1 MMRRLNPLPQLVPD
15 RFRLIRKQVDG
26 LIWERREPLAV
37 AGSAVT
43 EERLRVEQA
52 AELAYAPVRAG
63 EHFGPAGGG
72 WEHRWLRLWVPAATA
87 AEAGRRFLRW
97 KSQGETTAYRDGVP
111 WAGLDVGHPTCPLP
125 DAATEL
131 YLDTGTW
138 ATGIWAPGAEPIGPY
153 GLRFDYAELRVRDG
167 AAWDLKW
174 DLDALL
180 QLVEM
185 LLADDGLEVPNAGHG
200 QRPPF
205 EEAAPLLRKLVRGID
220 RCCDAWVEGGVAG
233 MKAAAGE
240 LLAALPAESWQPR
253 AALIGHAHI
262 DVVWLWPETATR
274 HKNVHSFATALRLL
288 EAYPEMVFAHS
299 TPAVYRAVQ
308 EDAPALVPQIKRHL
322 AAGRWEL
329 MGGFEVEP
337 DVNLPAGEALARSAV
352 YGNRFIAG
360 FSGKPSDVCWIPDVF
375 GYSNCLPQILRLAGI
390 TRFYTTKMTWSQV
403 TRFPYNSFVWRGS
416 DGVSEVTTHLAT
428 IGYNGQVALA
438 ENRDALRRHR
448 QLDVHDALLI
458 GTGLGDGGGGPNE
471 TVAERARRFRNLA
484 GAPRHGW
491 HSSAAFFD
499 DLDAVRNQLPVYQG
513 ELYMEAHRGV
523 LTSQAEYKRLYR
535 ACESALLA
543 HEALRAVDGAEPLGE
558 AAWLRVLFGQFHDAL
573 PGSSITRVY
582 DELKAEFR
590 QILAREQAAAAQEL
604 GGASAAGTAAAG
616 TMQTGA
622 SQAGTSQAGT
632 SPADASQADASQADA
647 LNVGALEALA
657 FNPLPQARRVY
668 LPERDLLLDL
678 PPVGTASLAAA
689 RPAPAVHAGRDRL
702 ANGIVEA
709 RFDHRGQ
716 LAGLAIEGAALA
728 LAAPAGLRL
737 AHDHPHNY
745 DAWEID
751 HYSAKTALPVADRL
765 ALEVAEG
772 TGRRGVLQASAAI
785 GAASRLTIRY
795 LLDPGSRYLMVEVD
809 VDWREE
815 HRLLRYHVPTG
826 YHGRFATFGC
836 PFGAIKRPQLPGG
849 PADEAMWEVAGS
861 RWAAV
866 HDDLERGLALVTEAK
881 YGFCCHRGDL
891 GVSLLKAARHP
902 DPTADLGR
910 HTIRFA
916 LGRHRTESEPGAPST
931 ACTADALYTPLVV
944 AEAGAPRQS
953 PFRFDALGSLCPS
966 WVLPSESGPG
976 FVVRLHETAGAGGT
990 AVLRLT
996 VPARSVSLVDFR
1008 ERELAAAAS
1017 LAEAAYAIPYGPY
1030 QVVSVLV
1037 QR

>member
-1 MMRRLNPLPQLVPD
+1 MRRLNPLPQLVPD
-15 RFRLIRKQVDG
+15 RFRLIRKEVDG
-26 LIWERREPLAV
+26 LIWERRERLAV

-43 EERLRVEQA
+43 EERLG
-52 AELAYAPVRAG
+52 AG
-63 EHFGPAGGG
+63 AGGG
-72 WEHRWLRLWVPAATA
+72 AGLCAGARGGALRAGRRRLGAPLVPAAGAGGASA

-97 KSQGETTAYRDGVP
+97 KSQGETTVYRDGVP

-125 DAATEL
+125 DAAAEL

-153 GLRFDYAELRVRDG
+153 GLRFDYAELRVRDA

-185 LLADDGLEVPNAGHG
+185 LLADDGLQVPNAGYG

-205 EEAAPLLRKLVRGID
+205 DEASPLLRKLVRGID
-220 RCCDAWVEGGVAG
+220 RCCDAWVDGGVAG

-274 HKNVHSFATALRLL
+274 HKNVHSFATQLRLL

-360 FSGKPSDVCWIPDVF
+360 FTGRPSDVCWIPDVF

-458 GTGLGDGGGGPNE
+458 GTGLGDGGGGPSE
-471 TVAERARRFRNLA
+471 MVAERARRFANLA

-491 HSSAAFFD
+491 QSSRAFFD
-499 DLDAVRNQLPVYQG
+499 DLDAVRDQLPVYQG

-543 HEALRAVDGAEPLGE
+543 HEALRAVDGAPPLGE
-558 AAWLRVLFGQFHDAL
+558 EAWLRVLFGQFHDAL

-590 QILAREQAAAAQEL
+590 QLLAREQAAAAQEL
-604 GGASAAGTAAAG
+604 SGGSAASTGAAGANAAGTGAAG
-616 TMQTGA
+616 A
-622 SQAGTSQAGT
+622 AEA
-632 SPADASQADASQADA
+632 
-647 LNVGALEALA
+647 GALEALA
-657 FNPLPQARRVY
+657 FNPLPQVRRVY

-678 PPVGTASLAAA
+678 PPVGTASFAAA
-689 RPAPAVHAGRDRL
+689 RPAPAVHASRDRL

-709 RFDHRGQ
+709 RFDDRGQ
-716 LAGLAIEGAALA
+716 LAGLAIEGEALA

-751 HYSAKTALPVADRL
+751 HYSAKTAVPVADRL
-765 ALEVAEG
+765 QLQVSAG
-772 TGRRGVLQASAAI
+772 TGRRGVLHASAAI
-785 GAASRLTIRY
+785 GGASSLTIRY
-795 LLDPGSRYLMVEVD
+795 LLDPGSRYLTVEID
-809 VDWREE
+809 VDWQEE
-815 HRLLRYHVPTG
+815 HRLLRYHVATG
-826 YHGRFATFGC
+826 YHGRLATFGC

-881 YGFCCHRGDL
+881 YGFSCHRGDL

-902 DPTADLGR
+902 DPSADLGR

-916 LGRHRTESEPGAPST
+916 LGRHRTVSAPGAPST
-931 ACTADALYTPLVV
+931 ACAADALYTPLVV
-944 AEAGAPRQS
+944 AEAGAPRES
-953 PFRFDALGSLCPS
+953 PFRFDELGSLCPS
-966 WVLPSESGPG
+966 WVLPSETGPG

-990 AVLRLT
+990 AVLRLAAA
-996 VPARSVSLVDFR
+996 ARSVTLVDFR
-1008 ERELAAAAS
+1008 ERKLAAAES
-1017 LAEAAYAIPYGPY
+1017 VAEAAWAIPYGPY

-1037 QR
+1037 RR

>member
-1 MMRRLNPLPQLVPD
+1 MRRLNPLPQLVPD
-15 RFRLIRKQVDG
+15 RFRLIRQQVDG
-26 LIWERREPLAV
+26 LIWERRERLAV
-37 AGSAVT
+37 EGSAVT
-43 EERLRVEQA
+43 GERLRAGQA
-52 AELAYAPVRAG
+52 AELAYAPVHAG
-63 EHFGPAGGG
+63 EHFGAAGGG
-72 WEHRWLRLWVPAATA
+72 WEHRWFRLRVPAAPA

-97 KSQGETTAYRDGVP
+97 KSQGETTVYRDGVP

-125 DAATEL
+125 DAAAEL

-153 GLRFDYAELRVRDG
+153 GARFDYAELRVRDA

-180 QLVEM
+180 QLAEM
-185 LLADDGLEVPNAGHG
+185 LLADDGLQVPNAGHG

-205 EEAAPLLRKLVRGID
+205 DEASPLLRKLVRGID
-220 RCCDAWVEGGVAG
+220 RCCDAWVAGGVAG

-308 EDAPALVPQIKRHL
+308 EDAPALIPQIKRHL

-471 TVAERARRFRNLA
+471 MVAERARRFGNLA

-499 DLDAVRNQLPVYQG
+499 DLDAVRDQLPVYQG

-543 HEALRAVDGAEPLGE
+543 HEALRAVDGAAPLGE

-590 QILAREQAAAAQEL
+590 QILARERAATAQEL
-604 GGASAAGTAAAG
+604 GGGSAAGRPG
-616 TMQTGA
+616 
-622 SQAGTSQAGT
+622 
-632 SPADASQADASQADA
+632 
-647 LNVGALEALA
+647 
-657 FNPLPQARRVY
+657 
-668 LPERDLLLDL
+668 
-678 PPVGTASLAAA
+678 
-689 RPAPAVHAGRDRL
+689 RPAPRRPALRRRALHRRALHRRAPRTWASWKRSRSIPCRRRAGSTSR
-702 ANGIVEA
+702 
-709 RFDHRGQ
+709 
-716 LAGLAIEGAALA
+716 
-728 LAAPAGLRL
+728 
-737 AHDHPHNY
+737 
-745 DAWEID
+745 
-751 HYSAKTALPVADRL
+751 SATCCSTCRRWVPRPSPRR
-765 ALEVAEG
+765 
-772 TGRRGVLQASAAI
+772 GRRPRCTPAATGSTTASWRRASTSAASSP
-785 GAASRLTIRY
+785 GSPSKAKRWSWRRRPGCAWRTTIRTTTT
-795 LLDPGSRYLMVEVD
+795 PGRSTTTA
-809 VDWREE
+809 
-815 HRLLRYHVPTG
+815 P
-826 YHGRFATFGC
+826 
-836 PFGAIKRPQLPGG
+836 RPR
-849 PADEAMWEVAGS
+849 S
-861 RWAAV
+861 RW
-866 HDDLERGLALVTEAK
+866 
-881 YGFCCHRGDL
+881 
-891 GVSLLKAARHP
+891 
-902 DPTADLGR
+902 PTR
-910 HTIRFA
+910 CSCRS
-916 LGRHRTESEPGAPST
+916 RREPGAA
-931 ACTADALYTPLVV
+931 ACCKARPRSALR
-944 AEAGAPRQS
+944 AAS
-953 PFRFDALGSLCPS
+953 PFATCSIP
-966 WVLPSESGPG
+966 
-976 FVVRLHETAGAGGT
+976 
-990 AVLRLT
+990 
-996 VPARSVSLVDFR
+996 
-1008 ERELAAAAS
+1008 AAAT
-1017 LAEAAYAIPYGPY
+1017 
-1030 QVVSVLV
+1030 
-1037 QR
+1037 

>member
-1 MMRRLNPLPQLVPD
+1 MRRLNPLPQLVPD

-26 LIWERREPLAV
+26 LIWERRERLAV
-37 AGSAVT
+37 EGSAVT
-43 EERLRVEQA
+43 EERLGAGQA
-52 AELAYAPVRAG
+52 AELAYAPVPAG
-63 EHFGPAGGG
+63 EHFGRPGGG
-72 WEHRWLRLWVPAATA
+72 WEHRWFRLRVPAAPA

-97 KSQGETTAYRDGVP
+97 KSQGETTVHHDGVP

-125 DAATEL
+125 DAAAEL

-153 GLRFDYAELRVRDG
+153 GLRFDYAELRVRDA

-180 QLVEM
+180 QLAEM

-220 RCCDAWVEGGVAG
+220 RCCDAWVDGGVAG
-233 MKAAAGE
+233 MKAAAEE

-360 FSGKPSDVCWIPDVF
+360 FTGRPSDVCWIPDVF

-458 GTGLGDGGGGPNE
+458 GTGLGDGGGGPSE
-471 TVAERARRFRNLA
+471 LVAERARRFRNLA

-491 HSSAAFFD
+491 QSSDAFFD
-499 DLDAVRNQLPVYQG
+499 DLDAVRDQLPVYQG

-543 HEALRAVDGAEPLGE
+543 HEALRAVDGAPPLGE

-590 QILAREQAAAAQEL
+590 QILARERAAATREL
-604 GGASAAGTAAAG
+604 GGGGAAGSASAGTASAG
-616 TMQTGA
+616 
-622 SQAGTSQAGT
+622 
-632 SPADASQADASQADA
+632 
-647 LNVGALEALA
+647 ALA

-678 PPVGTASLAAA
+678 PPLGTAFLATA
-689 RPAPAVHAGRDRL
+689 RPAPPVHASRDRL

-709 RFDHRGQ
+709 RFDGRGQ
-716 LAGLAIEGAALA
+716 LAGLAIEGAALT

-751 HYSAKTALPVADRL
+751 HYSARTALPVADRL
-765 ALEVAEG
+765 ELKVAEG
-772 TGRRGVLQASAAI
+772 TGRRGALQASAAI

-795 LLDPGSRYLMVEVD
+795 LLDPGSRYLLVELD
-809 VDWREE
+809 VDWQEE

-866 HDDLERGLALVTEAK
+866 HDDRERGLALLTEAK
-881 YGFCCHRGDL
+881 YGFSCHRGDL

-902 DPTADLGR
+902 DPSADLGR
-910 HTIRFA
+910 HGIRFA
-916 LGRHRTESEPGAPST
+916 LGRHRATSEPGAPST
-931 ACTADALYTPLVV
+931 ACAADALYTPPVV

-953 PFRFDALGSLCPS
+953 PFRFDELGSLCPS

-976 FVVRLHETAGAGGT
+976 FVVRLHETAGAAGT
-990 AVLRLT
+990 AVMRLT
-996 VPARSVSLVDFR
+996 APARSVTLVDFR
-1008 ERELAAAAS
+1008 EQELAAAGS
-1017 LAEAAYAIPYGPY
+1017 VAEAAYAIPYGPY

-1037 QR
+1037 RR

>member
-26 LIWERREPLAV
+26 LIWERRERLAV

-43 EERLRVEQA
+43 GERLGAGQA
-52 AELAYAPVRAG
+52 AELAYAPVSAG

-72 WEHRWLRLWVPAATA
+72 WEHRWFRLRVPAATA

-97 KSQGETTAYRDGVP
+97 KSQGETTVYRDGVP

-125 DAATEL
+125 DAAVEL

-185 LLADDGLEVPNAGHG
+185 LLADDGLEVPNAGYG

-274 HKNVHSFATALRLL
+274 HKNVHSFATQLRLL

-337 DVNLPAGEALARSAV
+337 DVNLPAGEALVRSAV

-360 FSGKPSDVCWIPDVF
+360 FTGKPSDVCWIPDVF

-390 TRFYTTKMTWSQV
+390 SRFYTTKMTWSQV

-428 IGYNGQVALA
+428 IGYNGQVVLA

-448 QLDVHDALLI
+448 QLEVHDALLI
-458 GTGLGDGGGGPNE
+458 GTGLGDGGGGPSE
-471 TVAERARRFRNLA
+471 MVAERARRFANLA

-491 HSSAAFFD
+491 QSSRAFFD
-499 DLDAVRNQLPVYQG
+499 DLDAVRDQLPVYQG

-543 HEALRAVDGAEPLGE
+543 HEALRAVDGAPPLGE

-590 QILAREQAAAAQEL
+590 QILARERAAAVQEL
-604 GGASAAGTAAAG
+604 GGSAA
-616 TMQTGA
+616 
-622 SQAGTSQAGT
+622 
-632 SPADASQADASQADA
+632 ADAAK
-647 LNVGALEALA
+647 VGAAPRRAARAPRRRALRMRSCSTRCRRSA
-657 FNPLPQARRVY
+657 GSTSRSATCCSTCRPWVPLPSPRRGRHPRCTPAVTGSPTASWRHASTSAASSPGLPSRMMRWPWRARR
-668 LPERDLLLDL
+668 
-678 PPVGTASLAAA
+678 GC
-689 RPAPAVHAGRDRL
+689 
-702 ANGIVEA
+702 
-709 RFDHRGQ
+709 
-716 LAGLAIEGAALA
+716 
-728 LAAPAGLRL
+728 
-737 AHDHPHNY
+737 
-745 DAWEID
+745 AWR
-751 HYSAKTALPVADRL
+751 T
-765 ALEVAEG
+765 
-772 TGRRGVLQASAAI
+772 
-785 GAASRLTIRY
+785 TIRTTTT
-795 LLDPGSRYLMVEVD
+795 PGR
-809 VDWREE
+809 
-815 HRLLRYHVPTG
+815 
-826 YHGRFATFGC
+826 
-836 PFGAIKRPQLPGG
+836 
-849 PADEAMWEVAGS
+849 
-861 RWAAV
+861 
-866 HDDLERGLALVTEAK
+866 
-881 YGFCCHRGDL
+881 
-891 GVSLLKAARHP
+891 
-902 DPTADLGR
+902 
-910 HTIRFA
+910 
-916 LGRHRTESEPGAPST
+916 
-931 ACTADALYTPLVV
+931 
-944 AEAGAPRQS
+944 
-953 PFRFDALGSLCPS
+953 
-966 WVLPSESGPG
+966 
-976 FVVRLHETAGAGGT
+976 
-990 AVLRLT
+990 
-996 VPARSVSLVDFR
+996 
-1008 ERELAAAAS
+1008 
-1017 LAEAAYAIPYGPY
+1017 
-1030 QVVSVLV
+1030 
-1037 QR
+1037 

>member
-1 MMRRLNPLPQLVPD
+1 MRRLNPLPQLVPD

-26 LIWERREPLAV
+26 LIWKRRERLAV

-43 EERLRVEQA
+43 EERLRVGQA
-52 AELAYAPVRAG
+52 PQLAYAPVSAG
-63 EHFGPAGGG
+63 EHFGPPGGG
-72 WEHRWLRLWVPAATA
+72 WEHRWFRLRVPAAPA
-87 AEAGRRFLRW
+87 AEGGRRFLRW
-97 KSQGETTAYRDGVP
+97 KSQGETTVYRDGVP

-125 DAATEL
+125 DAAAEL

-153 GLRFDYAELRVRDG
+153 GLRFDYAELRVRDA

-185 LLADDGLEVPNAGHG
+185 LLADDGLQVPTAGHG

-220 RCCDAWVEGGVAG
+220 RCCDAWVDGGVVG

-274 HKNVHSFATALRLL
+274 HKNVHSFATQLRLL

-360 FSGKPSDVCWIPDVF
+360 FTGKPSDVCWIPDVF

-458 GTGLGDGGGGPNE
+458 GTGLGDGGGGPSE
-471 TVAERARRFRNLA
+471 MVAERARRFRNLA

-491 HSSAAFFD
+491 QSSGAFFD
-499 DLDAVRNQLPVYQG
+499 DLDAVRDQLPVYQG

-543 HEALRAVDGAEPLGE
+543 HEALRAVDGAPPLGE

-590 QILAREQAAAAQEL
+590 QILARERAAAAQEL
-604 GGASAAGTAAAG
+604 GGGSAAGTGEGGAAEA
-616 TMQTGA
+616 GA
-622 SQAGTSQAGT
+622 S
-632 SPADASQADASQADA
+632 
-647 LNVGALEALA
+647 EALA
-657 FNPLPQARRVY
+657 FNPLPQARPVY
-668 LPERDLLLDL
+668 LPGRDLLLDL
-678 PPVGTASLAAA
+678 PPLGTASLAAT
-689 RPAPAVHAGRDRL
+689 RPASAVHASRDRL

-709 RFDHRGQ
+709 RFDECGQ
-716 LAGLAIEGAALA
+716 LAGLAIESEALA

-765 ALEVAEG
+765 QLQVAEG
-772 TGRRGVLQASAAI
+772 TGRRGVLQGAAAI
-785 GAASRLTIRY
+785 GAASRLSVRY
-795 LLDPGSRYLMVEVD
+795 LLDPGSRYLMVELD

-815 HRLLRYHVPTG
+815 HRLLRYHLPTG
-826 YHGRFATFGC
+826 YQGRFATFGC
-836 PFGAIKRPQLPGG
+836 PFGAIKRPQLPGS

-866 HDDLERGLALVTEAK
+866 HDDLERGLALLTEAK
-881 YGFCCHRGDL
+881 YGFSCHRGDL

-902 DPTADLGR
+902 DPSADLGR

-916 LGRHRTESEPGAPST
+916 LGRHCTVSEPRAPST
-931 ACTADALYTPLVV
+931 ACAADALYTPLVV

-953 PFRFDALGSLCPS
+953 PFRFDELGSLCPS

-976 FVVRLHETAGAGGT
+976 FVVRLHETAGAAGT
-990 AVLRLT
+990 AVLRLAAA
-996 VPARSVSLVDFR
+996 ARSVTLVDFR
-1008 ERELAAAAS
+1008 EQELAAAES
-1017 LAEAAYAIPYGPY
+1017 VAEATYAIPYGPY

-1037 QR
+1037 RR

>member
-1 MMRRLNPLPQLVPD
+1 
-15 RFRLIRKQVDG
+15 
-26 LIWERREPLAV
+26 
-37 AGSAVT
+37 
-43 EERLRVEQA
+43 
-52 AELAYAPVRAG
+52 
-63 EHFGPAGGG
+63 
-72 WEHRWLRLWVPAATA
+72 
-87 AEAGRRFLRW
+87 
-97 KSQGETTAYRDGVP
+97 
-111 WAGLDVGHPTCPLP
+111 
-125 DAATEL
+125 
-131 YLDTGTW
+131 
-138 ATGIWAPGAEPIGPY
+138 
-153 GLRFDYAELRVRDG
+153 
-167 AAWDLKW
+167 
-174 DLDALL
+174 
-180 QLVEM
+180 
-185 LLADDGLEVPNAGHG
+185 
-200 QRPPF
+200 
-205 EEAAPLLRKLVRGID
+205 
-220 RCCDAWVEGGVAG
+220 
-233 MKAAAGE
+233 
-240 LLAALPAESWQPR
+240 
-253 AALIGHAHI
+253 
-262 DVVWLWPETATR
+262 
-274 HKNVHSFATALRLL
+274 
-288 EAYPEMVFAHS
+288 
-299 TPAVYRAVQ
+299 
-308 EDAPALVPQIKRHL
+308 
-322 AAGRWEL
+322 
-329 MGGFEVEP
+329 
-337 DVNLPAGEALARSAV
+337 
-352 YGNRFIAG
+352 
-360 FSGKPSDVCWIPDVF
+360 
-375 GYSNCLPQILRLAGI
+375 
-390 TRFYTTKMTWSQV
+390 
-403 TRFPYNSFVWRGS
+403 
-416 DGVSEVTTHLAT
+416 
-428 IGYNGQVALA
+428 
-438 ENRDALRRHR
+438 
-448 QLDVHDALLI
+448 
-458 GTGLGDGGGGPNE
+458 
-471 TVAERARRFRNLA
+471 
-484 GAPRHGW
+484 
-491 HSSAAFFD
+491 
-499 DLDAVRNQLPVYQG
+499 
-513 ELYMEAHRGV
+513 
-523 LTSQAEYKRLYR
+523 
-535 ACESALLA
+535 
-543 HEALRAVDGAEPLGE
+543 
-558 AAWLRVLFGQFHDAL
+558 
-573 PGSSITRVY
+573 
-582 DELKAEFR
+582 
-590 QILAREQAAAAQEL
+590 
-604 GGASAAGTAAAG
+604 
-616 TMQTGA
+616 MQTGA
-622 SQAGTSQAGT
+622 TQAGT
-632 SPADASQADASQADA
+632 SQADASQADA

-709 RFDHRGQ
+709 RFDDRGQ
-716 LAGLAIEGAALA
+716 LAALAIEGEALA

-785 GAASRLTIRY
+785 AAASRLTIRY

-866 HDDLERGLALVTEAK
+866 HDDLERGLALLTEAK

-931 ACTADALYTPLVV
+931 ACAADALYTPLVV

-976 FVVRLHETAGAGGT
+976 FVVRLRETAGAGGT

-1030 QVVSVLV
+1030 QVVSVLLRDEGDYEV
-1037 QR
+1037 AMERFSGTGTGTSPAGMAGGATSGRTP

>member
-1 MMRRLNPLPQLVPD
+1 M
-15 RFRLIRKQVDG
+15 
-26 LIWERREPLAV
+26 
-37 AGSAVT
+37 
-43 EERLRVEQA
+43 
-52 AELAYAPVRAG
+52 
-63 EHFGPAGGG
+63 
-72 WEHRWLRLWVPAATA
+72 
-87 AEAGRRFLRW
+87 
-97 KSQGETTAYRDGVP
+97 
-111 WAGLDVGHPTCPLP
+111 
-125 DAATEL
+125 
-131 YLDTGTW
+131 
-138 ATGIWAPGAEPIGPY
+138 
-153 GLRFDYAELRVRDG
+153 
-167 AAWDLKW
+167 
-174 DLDALL
+174 
-180 QLVEM
+180 
-185 LLADDGLEVPNAGHG
+185 
-200 QRPPF
+200 
-205 EEAAPLLRKLVRGID
+205 
-220 RCCDAWVEGGVAG
+220 
-233 MKAAAGE
+233 
-240 LLAALPAESWQPR
+240 
-253 AALIGHAHI
+253 
-262 DVVWLWPETATR
+262 
-274 HKNVHSFATALRLL
+274 
-288 EAYPEMVFAHS
+288 
-299 TPAVYRAVQ
+299 Q

-458 GTGLGDGGGGPNE
+458 GTGLGDGGGGPSE
-471 TVAERARRFRNLA
+471 MVAERARRFRNLA

-491 HSSAAFFD
+491 QSSGAFFD
-499 DLDAVRNQLPVYQG
+499 DLDAVRDQLPVYQG

-543 HEALRAVDGAEPLGE
+543 HEALRAVDGAPPLGE

-590 QILAREQAAAAQEL
+590 QILARERTAAAQEL
-604 GGASAAGTAAAG
+604 GGRSAAGTG
-616 TMQTGA
+616 ETGA
-622 SQAGTSQAGT
+622 SEPGASEPGASEAGVSEAG
-632 SPADASQADASQADA
+632 ASEAGAS
-647 LNVGALEALA
+647 EALA

-668 LPERDLLLDL
+668 LPARDLLLDL
-678 PPVGTASLAAA
+678 PSLGTAPLAAA
-689 RPAPAVHAGRDRL
+689 RPAPAVHASRDRL

-709 RFDHRGQ
+709 RFDQRGQ
-716 LAGLAIEGAALA
+716 LAGLAIEGEALA
-728 LAAPAGLRL
+728 LEAPAGMRL

-751 HYSAKTALPVADRL
+751 HYSAKTAVPVADRL
-765 ALEVAEG
+765 QLRVAEG
-772 TGRRGVLQASAAI
+772 TGRRGVLHGSAAI
-785 GAASRLTIRY
+785 GVASRLTIRY
-795 LLDPGSRYLMVEVD
+795 LLDPGSRYLMVELD
-809 VDWREE
+809 VDWQEE

-836 PFGAIKRPQLPGG
+836 PFGAIKRPQLPGV

-866 HDDLERGLALVTEAK
+866 HDDLERGLALLTEAK
-881 YGFCCHRGDL
+881 YGFSCHRGDL

-902 DPTADLGR
+902 DPSADLGR

-916 LGRHRTESEPGAPST
+916 LGRHRAVSEPGAPST
-931 ACTADALYTPLVV
+931 ACAADALYTPLVV
-944 AEAGAPRQS
+944 ADHGAPRQS
-953 PFRFDALGSLCPS
+953 PFRFDELGSLCPS

-990 AVLRLT
+990 AVMHLAAA
-996 VPARSVSLVDFR
+996 ARSVTLVDFR
-1008 ERELAAAAS
+1008 EQQLAAATAV
-1017 LAEAAYAIPYGPY
+1017 AETAYAIPYGPC

-1037 QR
+1037 RQ